1 MELITKKGKVWEIK
15 AGGYEAVIAPEIGGN
30 VIALRKGDFDVL
42 RHYDSYEEVVK
53 APWFWASHT
62 FSPNRIDAGRF
73 EFAGRTYQFPIV
85 KNEPTIP
92 CMDFCPS
99 SMEL

>member
-42 RHYDSYEEVVK
+42 NTTTPMRRLSAPVVYGL
-53 APWFWASHT
+53 PYFFHLT
-62 FSPNRIDAGRF
+62 G
-73 EFAGRTYQFPIV
+73 
-85 KNEPTIP
+85 
-92 CMDFCPS
+92 
-99 SMEL
+99 